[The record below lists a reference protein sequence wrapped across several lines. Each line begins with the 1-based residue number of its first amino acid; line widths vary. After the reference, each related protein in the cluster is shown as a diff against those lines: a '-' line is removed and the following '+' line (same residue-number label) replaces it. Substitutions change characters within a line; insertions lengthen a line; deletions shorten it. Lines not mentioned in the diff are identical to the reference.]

1 MFENSVLPK
10 DPGFIRVATPPRNI
24 TLADYRFPT
33 ASDEPQFDLDNDVDE
48 FERRSVDSVEER
60 GKYGG
65 GVGSSKKNK
74 FNGSELRIHR
84 R

>member
-33 ASDEPQFDLDNDVDE
+33 AADDSQFDMENDVDE

-65 GVGSSKKNK
+65 SGSAKKK
-74 FNGSELRIHR
+74 FNGSELRISHHHR
-84 R
+84 